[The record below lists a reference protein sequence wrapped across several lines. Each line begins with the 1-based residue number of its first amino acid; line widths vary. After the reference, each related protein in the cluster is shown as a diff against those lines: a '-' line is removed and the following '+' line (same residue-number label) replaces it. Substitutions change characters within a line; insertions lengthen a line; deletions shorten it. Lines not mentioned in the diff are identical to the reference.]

1 MLVPA
6 PLEVT
11 PSGLSEAALVMMA
24 DRAISECCAIP
35 AGSPSRDAPNDQEVK
50 MKRRKKHK
58 GNLCNR
64 IKLKAQMKKREM
76 QQFTDRIL
84 SLVVE

>member
-6 PLEVT
+6 PLT
-11 PSGLSEAALVMMA
+11 LLGLSVAALVIMA

-35 AGSPSRDAPNDQEVK
+35 AGSPSRDALNDQEVK

-64 IKLKAQMKKREM
+64 IKLKAQKKKREM